1 MRMLK
6 CMMAPAIKIFIMF
19 TLICGVLYSGVITGA
34 AQLLF
39 PYQANSSIIEINGK
53 RYGSEVIGQPYA
65 DNGHLWGR
73 IMNPDVSSYTD
84 TDGKPLLYA
93 EPSNISP
100 ASEEFR
106 NRVRERVA
114 KLRAADPEKGNSP
127 IPADLVT
134 ASGSGLDPAISPAAA
149 EYQVDRIARTR
160 GISPE
165 AVRYIIQKCTT
176 GRFLG
181 IFGEPV
187 VNVLKVNLMLD
198 GVLS

>member
-19 TLICGVLYSGVITGA
+19 TLICGVLYTGVITGA

-39 PYQANSSIIEINGK
+39 PYQANGSIIEINGK

-84 TDGKPLLYA
+84 TDGNPLLYA

-100 ASEEFR
+100 ASEEFK
-106 NRVRERVA
+106 NRVHERVE
-114 KLRAADPEKGNSP
+114 KLRAADPEQGNSP

-134 ASGSGLDPAISPAAA
+134 VSGSGLDPAISPAAA

-165 AVRYIIQKCTT
+165 AVRYIIEKCTT

-181 IFGEPV
+181 MFGEPV

-198 GVLS
+198 GALS